1 MNPIARLFHWLGPAG
16 RLRRRA
22 RHTDDAHDRA
32 RLLLTAAELDPTPNG
47 RLEAAVALA
56 GAGRLPESAECW
68 RRVIQ
73 LDPLRIPDDA
83 QIAALLPVLPQVASE
98 LLAGLTRGE
107 PRSRRHWKLERRGSF
122 DGEERWRLE
131 QEAFD
136 TMDELLPTLRYIA
149 LAVAHTASA
158 PGRLRIDCDCLTRDS
173 EAYLPVEQIGEAI
186 VEWDEERRITEVRVQ
201 GK

>member
-1 MNPIARLFHWLGPAG
+1 MNPITRFFHWLGPAG

-22 RHTDDAHDRA
+22 RGTGDAHERA
-32 RLLLTAAELDPTPNG
+32 ELLLRAAELDPTPDG
-47 RLEAAVALA
+47 RLEAAAALA
-56 GAGRLPESAECW
+56 QAGRLAESAECW
-68 RRVIQ
+68 RGAIR
-73 LDPLRIPDDA
+73 LDPVRIPDER
-83 QIAALLPVLPQVASE
+83 QIAALVPVLPQVASE
-98 LLAGLTRGE
+98 LLAGLARGE

-186 VEWDEERRITEVRVQ
+186 FDWDEERRIADVRVQ
-201 GK
+201 RK